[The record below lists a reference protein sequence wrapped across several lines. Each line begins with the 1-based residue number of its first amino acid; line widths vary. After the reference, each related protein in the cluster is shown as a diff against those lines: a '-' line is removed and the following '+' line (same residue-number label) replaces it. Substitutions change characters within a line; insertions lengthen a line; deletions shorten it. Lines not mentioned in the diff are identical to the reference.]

1 MDIVRVT
8 GPDFN
13 AVVEGDPVMGEQ
25 QPEVG
30 MLVAGSGEGEG
41 YGAWLAIDQHIFP
54 RIFL

>member
-41 YGAWLAIDQHIFP
+41 YRA
-54 RIFL
+54 